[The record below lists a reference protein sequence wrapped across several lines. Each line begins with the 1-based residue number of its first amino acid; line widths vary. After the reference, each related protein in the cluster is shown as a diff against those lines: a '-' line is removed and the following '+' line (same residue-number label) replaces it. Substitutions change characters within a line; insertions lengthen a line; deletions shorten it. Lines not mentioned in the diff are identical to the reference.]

1 LLEFGTCIVP
11 HPTMEISLLIF
22 EGSEKKA
29 DIYIDA
35 TKLSF
40 LKDFDDDFWH
50 NLVKQCGAKIL
61 SSIENEHCKAFLLSE
76 SSLFVWHN
84 RLLIITCGLT
94 QLIKSVE
101 FLLLHIDKQALEQV
115 IYQRKNEYFAPAQ
128 FTSFGED
135 IHQLEQY
142 CAGKAFRFGALD
154 THHNYIFHSEHNSLK
169 NLEKYKSSNNLA
181 PNKTYEIVAY
191 QICSDA
197 SEHLT
202 TENLSNHN
210 IRDYLQLTTLLP
222 DFIFDDFVFEPYGYS
237 INAIKG
243 DDYFTIHV
251 TPQADSSYV
260 SFCSSLNLIS
270 MAAKILAILKPRS
283 FDLLS
288 INENSFAEQVT
299 NLLHSTQYLCQ
310 TSVAK
315 QFSNKHQV
323 NFTTYILPNLTTE
336 EPIELTT
343 NSQNNTL

>member
-1 LLEFGTCIVP
+1 MLEFGTYIVP
-11 HPTMEISLLIF
+11 RSKMETSRLIF

-35 TKLSF
+35 TKLSL
-40 LKDFDDDFWH
+40 LKDFDDEFWH
-50 NLVKQCGAKIL
+50 KLVKQCGAKIL

-84 RLLIITCGLT
+84 RLLIVTCGLT
-94 QLIKSVE
+94 QLIKSIE
-101 FLLLHIDKQALEQV
+101 FLLCHLDKQVIEQV

-154 THHNYIFHSEHNSLK
+154 THHNYIFLSEQNVSNS
-169 NLEKYKSSNNLA
+169 LEKYENSHEIEV
-181 PNKTYEIVAY
+181 NKTYELVAY
-191 QICSDA
+191 QICYDA

-202 TENLSNHN
+202 TTNLSTHN
-210 IRDYLQLTTLLP
+210 IRDYLKLTTLLP
-222 DFIFDDFVFEPYGYS
+222 DFIFDDFVFKPYGYS

-243 DDYFTIHV
+243 NDYFTIHV

-283 FDLLS
+283 FDLLN
-288 INENSFAEQVT
+288 INETALQNKLLIFCTLHNSFAKSQW
-299 NLLHSTQYLCQ
+299 LS
-310 TSVAK
+310 S
-315 QFSNKHQV
+315 
-323 NFTTYILPNLTTE
+323 LPVIIKLTLP
-336 EPIELTT
+336 PIYYRV
-343 NSQNNTL
+343 